1 MMPDSLRAGERY
13 TGQMGLI
20 VRFGLPV
27 PRPNVIS
34 IVGSNLRRQIVETH
48 RSIDRYLPSYD
59 YGESPVMDLKFA
71 LRYEPVDLAVLRLA
85 FEHIAKGELEDWI
98 RGEPNGVFARRAW
111 FFYEWLTGHQLDLPD
126 AGPVGYAPA
135 LDPEKHI
142 VISGEQSRRH
152 RVTNNLLG
160 TPALCPVIRRT
171 RQLEACFKSEIKA
184 EAAALVQ
191 GGDPRV
197 LGRAINYLYTK
208 ETRET
213 FALEGEVASG
223 SKAERFIDALKSVR
237 DFDPASEEDQTRLQ
251 NVIVDPRYAASGW
264 RDFQNFVGETTSG
277 HREIVHFICPK
288 PGDVRS
294 LMAGFAALVNR
305 LKGADI
311 DPVLVAAA
319 VSFAFVF
326 IHPFDDGNGRIHRY
340 LIHHMLDRAGFTPPG
355 VLFPVSAAIMR
366 NQATYDAALERFSR
380 AITPHIDWAWRDSG
394 SDMGPTIMV
403 KNRTDHLYRYFDAT
417 PQAEYL
423 YDRVIDT
430 VRRDLREE
438 VLFIEVFDRA
448 VNAVMDRIDM
458 PNRKAAHLVK
468 LVMQNGRIGTDKRT
482 KLFPE
487 LTAAEIDELETIV
500 RAANDLQ
507 PAGLT
512 QDDVSAEVPPQ
523 LLPR

>member
-1 MMPDSLRAGERY
+1 VPDNLRAGERY
-13 TGQMGLI
+13 TGQMGLV

-34 IVGSNLRRQIVETH
+34 IVGSNLRRQVVETY
-48 RSIDRYLPSYD
+48 RSIDRYPPSYD
-59 YGESPVMDLKFA
+59 YGDASAMDLKFA
-71 LRYEPVDLAVLRLA
+71 LRYEPTDLAVLRLT
-85 FEHIAKGELEDWI
+85 FECMAKGELEDWV
-98 RGEPNGVFARRAW
+98 RREPTGAFARRAW
-111 FFYEWLTGHQLDLPD
+111 FFYEWLTGDQLDLPD

-135 LDPEKHI
+135 LDPKKHI

-171 RQLEACFKSEIKA
+171 RRIENCFESEIKV

-191 GGDPRV
+191 GCDPQI
-197 LGRAINYLYTK
+197 LTKAINYLYTK

-223 SKAERFIDALKSVR
+223 SKAERFIDALRSVR

-264 RDFQNFVGETTSG
+264 RDFQNFVGETASG

-288 PGDVRS
+288 PEDVRP
-294 LMAGFAALVNR
+294 LMNGFAALVNR
-305 LKGADI
+305 LMGADI
-311 DPVLVAAA
+311 DPVLAAA
-319 VSFAFVF
+319 VISFAFVF
-326 IHPFDDGNGRIHRY
+326 IHPFGDGKGRIHRY
-340 LIHHMLDRAGFTPPG
+340 LIHHMLDEAGFTPPG
-355 VLFPVSAAIMR
+355 VLFPVSAAIVR
-366 NQATYDAALERFSR
+366 NQAAYDAALETFSK
-380 AITPHIDWAWRDSG
+380 AIASHIEWAWRDSG
-394 SDMGPTIMV
+394 PDLGSTDGEPTDLGPTIMV
-403 KNRTDHLYRYFDAT
+403 KNRTDYLYRYFDAT

-438 VLFIEVFDRA
+438 VLFVEVFDRA

-458 PNRKAAHLVK
+458 PNRKAAQLVK
-468 LVMQNGRIGTDKRT
+468 LVMQNGRIGADKRAR
-482 KLFPE
+482 LFSE
-487 LTAAEIDELETIV
+487 LTVAEIDELETIV
-500 RAANDLQ
+500 RAAGN
-507 PAGLT
+507 PPT
-512 QDDVSAEVPPQ
+512 AEGDGTINS
-523 LLPR
+523 